1 MQWQERGP
9 NRLGY
14 TERDFKVCDLCG
26 ALNPVTNAECFV
38 CGWNGMFHTDRE
50 TIRDAMRTLEE
61 QYGGL
66 NESIFEEE
74 VLPST
79 PPRSSFWTGLWKS
92 IIRIFYRE

>member
-14 TERDFKVCDLCG
+14 TERDFKVCDLCD

-38 CGWNGMFHTDRE
+38 CGWNGMFRTDRE
-50 TIRDAMRTLEE
+50 TVREAMRALEE

-66 NESIFEEE
+66 SESLFAEE

-79 PPRSSFWTGLWKS
+79 PPRPS
-92 IIRIFYRE
+92 IWADIWGTFKRFFTRA